1 MAKITRDIIEEVKK
15 HVSILDLAS
24 EYFELTRKRGYLG
37 IKNVSGDSDY
47 SSLKLFPDTN
57 TYVRFSGKGGGDVIQ
72 FVRDTHIE
80 GIESFEDAVL
90 FLKKRIDPSFT
101 AEKSKNIEKRW
112 NELTPAQKGKKMA
125 ETNNLLNANLNLD
138 DNCRYIIAYLKQT
151 RGIDID
157 TIYNEIDNGRIAQII
172 TKNGSRA
179 LACIG
184 RDYNFPSVK
193 TAVSV
198 RGIVKNSSFKGDLKG
213 CNYDVG
219 WVISGV
225 SKQYSKDTGSY
236 IKVHDNSFGKDA
248 HIYCFEGY
256 IDYLSFKTIQKQRG
270 NPMDKD
276 ICIVTGASTK
286 TRCIINFL
294 ETNKEQ
300 FDGARVTLCFD
311 NDEAGYKAVDRVAAG
326 LMELN
331 MNLKIDTAISY
342 DKDWNEQLNNKN
354 ITDKEVSYNFS
365 LNNECIAR
373 LSKNRGKE
381 IIYSIYEDISDKNNV
396 IVLDY
401 KNDNMSLHDCSKNGL
416 DILYDKLEQEASDNY
431 ISVYISEGY
440 SGAVKDSPQRYPNL
454 AAKGNIS
461 ALPKKTNISDRIN
474 GAKSRISGQEKTCNE
489 KIRCIDR

>member
-101 AEKSKNIEKRW
+101 AEKSKNVEKRW
-112 NELTPAQKGKKMA
+112 NELTPAQRGKKMA

-225 SKQYSKDTGSY
+225 SKQYSKNTGSY
-236 IKVHDNSFGKDA
+236 IKVHDNSSGKDA

-311 NDEAGYKAVDRVAAG
+311 NDEAGYKAVDRVAA
-326 LMELN
+326 
-331 MNLKIDTAISY
+331 
-342 DKDWNEQLNNKN
+342 
-354 ITDKEVSYNFS
+354 
-365 LNNECIAR
+365 
-373 LSKNRGKE
+373 
-381 IIYSIYEDISDKNNV
+381 
-396 IVLDY
+396 
-401 KNDNMSLHDCSKNGL
+401 
-416 DILYDKLEQEASDNY
+416 
-431 ISVYISEGY
+431 
-440 SGAVKDSPQRYPNL
+440 
-454 AAKGNIS
+454 
-461 ALPKKTNISDRIN
+461 
-474 GAKSRISGQEKTCNE
+474 
-489 KIRCIDR
+489 